1 MSLFDDITTDFGK
14 NNYLIR
20 KSFVRKNFRHL
31 VKNLKVTISS
41 GVIITYHL
49 FIGLSHENRLSK
61 YVMLF
66 GNVVYTVL

>member
-1 MSLFDDITTDFGK
+1 MSLFDDIKTDFGK

-20 KSFVRKNFRHL
+20 NFVRKNFRHL

-49 FIGLSHENRLSK
+49 IIGLSHENRLSK